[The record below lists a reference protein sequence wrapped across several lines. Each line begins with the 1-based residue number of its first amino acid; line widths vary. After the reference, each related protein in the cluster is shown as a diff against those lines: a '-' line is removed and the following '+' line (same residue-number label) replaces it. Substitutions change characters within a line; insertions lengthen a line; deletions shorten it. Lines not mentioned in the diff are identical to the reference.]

1 MKVFAVIDEEEKKS
15 WQQTVHPFN
24 RNDIQILFFSEGY
37 DLKERLLK
45 SGLPDILIL
54 KDNMV
59 FEKLEDFLWDLREI
73 KSWEKV
79 QTVLIYSK
87 SEIPSGTRQPNVH
100 YLTSPIACE
109 EYEQVIKSIG
119 KVVSRRYPR
128 KEVNAPCSF
137 VYSAKKWDCKIKDL
151 SLCGCRIEYDG
162 EIKIGSIVQLAFGIK
177 IGAKA
182 FVIKTTAKVVRRI
195 QNGYG
200 LSFLTMESND
210 RNLLNSF
217 IRG

>member
-15 WQQTVHPFN
+15 WQQTAHPFN
-24 RNDIQILFFSEGY
+24 RDDIQILFFSEGY

-100 YLTSPIACE
+100 YIKSPTACE

-128 KEVNAPCSF
+128 KEVNAPCSLL
-137 VYSAKKWDCKIKDL
+137 YSAKNLDC
-151 SLCGCRIEYDG
+151 
-162 EIKIGSIVQLAFGIK
+162 
-177 IGAKA
+177 
-182 FVIKTTAKVVRRI
+182 
-195 QNGYG
+195 
-200 LSFLTMESND
+200 
-210 RNLLNSF
+210 
-217 IRG
+217 